1 MFHTPELCAHPWN
14 SKESSVGGPGGEGFL
29 WGVMSWI
36 SPTGTWHTAVLHGCR
51 DAYHSLGCNS
61 TCSARGKG
69 VKESRGIICTNVTQL
84 LKAGSPLSLC
94 SFGIRP
100 RYVKWERASTCSVQ
114 FHLPTFKENIH
125 VYAGRST
132 KTVWK
137 YVCGMTSHLEEGDE
151 DKNRDLL
158 FISYRVHILLL

>member
-61 TCSARGKG
+61 TCPARGKG

-84 LKAGSPLSLC
+84 LKAGAHSLC
-94 SFGIRP
+94 
-100 RYVKWERASTCSVQ
+100 A
-114 FHLPTFKENIH
+114 
-125 VYAGRST
+125 
-132 KTVWK
+132 
-137 YVCGMTSHLEEGDE
+137 HLEYVQDTLSGKEPV
-151 DKNRDLL
+151 
-158 FISYRVHILLL
+158 RVLYNSIYLRLKRIYMYMLVDPQKLSGSMYVE